1 MAWRVAF
8 AGTPAFAVAVL
19 RRLLDSPHEVAS
31 VFTQP
36 DRPAKRGRRPQP
48 SPVRTVAE
56 TAGLPVHVP
65 TRFGATELAALAD
78 CDCLLVAAYG
88 LLLPPAVLGAPR
100 LGCINVHASLLPRWR
115 GAAPVEHAILAGDAE
130 TGVSIMRMDA
140 GLDTGPV
147 YRRARLPL
155 GPGATGEATTA
166 ALAALG
172 GETLLE
178 VLAALPGLE
187 PSPQDDRAATHAP
200 KLAPAASLID
210 WRQSAAQVD
219 RQVRALVGRAPAVT
233 TADGGHVRLRVLA
246 ARPAESSGADAPG
259 VLRRAP
265 AGWQVVCG
273 DGALRLLT
281 VQLNRGRGTPQPIDS
296 AVNGYPKI
304 LFDGAVLGGERAP
317 GNGRG

>member
-19 RRLLDSPHEVAS
+19 QRLLDSPHQVAC

-48 SPVRTVAE
+48 GPVRTVAE
-56 TAGLPVHVP
+56 AAGLPVHVP
-65 TRFGATELAALAD
+65 TRFGAAELAALAD

-100 LGCINVHASLLPRWR
+100 LGCLNVHASLLPRWR

-147 YRRARLPL
+147 YRQARLPL
-155 GPGATGEATTA
+155 GPVATGEETTA

-187 PSPQDDRAATHAP
+187 PSPQDEQAATYAP

-219 RQVRALVGRAPAVT
+219 RQVRAFFGRAPAYT
-233 TADGGHVRLRVLA
+233 IAGDGQVRLRVLA
-246 ARPAESSGADAPG
+246 ARPADSSGADAPG

-265 AGWQVVCG
+265 AGWQVACG

-281 VQLNRGRGTPQPIDS
+281 VQLNRGRGTPLGIDN

-304 LFDGAVLGGERAP
+304 LFDGAVLGGERGPA
-317 GNGRG
+317 

>member
-8 AGTPAFAVAVL
+8 AGTPAFAVEVL
-19 RRLLDSPHEVAS
+19 QRLLDSPHEVAC

-36 DRPAKRGRRPQP
+36 DRPARRGRRPQP

-56 TAGLPVHVP
+56 TAGLPVHGP
-65 TRFGATELAALAD
+65 TRFGAIELAALAD
-78 CDCLLVAAYG
+78 CHCLLVAAYG
-88 LLLPPAVLGAPR
+88 LVLPPAVLGVPR

-130 TGVSIMRMDA
+130 TGVSIMHMEA

-147 YRRARLPL
+147 YRQARLPL
-155 GPGATGEATTA
+155 GPDATGEETTA
-166 ALAALG
+166 ALAVLG
-172 GETLLE
+172 GETLLA

-187 PSPQDDRAATHAP
+187 PLPQDDQAATYAP

-219 RQVRALVGRAPAVT
+219 RQVRALLGRAPAYT
-233 TADGGHVRLRVLA
+233 MAGDGQVRLRVLA
-246 ARPAESSGADAPG
+246 ARPAESHGADAAG

-265 AGWQVVCG
+265 AGWQVACG

-304 LFDGAVLGGERAP
+304 LFDGAVLGGERVP
-317 GNGRG
+317 GTGPA